1 MTSSQSS
8 SLASGMYSR
17 RASIFAVWSLSGSST
32 RYLVRPNSCRPTP
45 IMDGRLPGRRDLNR
59 SRKEPDFR
67 NFGVQPAYGPKSS
80 PFLPSITRVSRCGT
94 DIGGAPTRSEE
105 HTSELQSRFDL
116 VCRLLL
122 EKKKSRA
129 LHEGWV

>member
-17 RASIFAVWSLSGSST
+17 RASIFAVWSFSSSST

-67 NFGVQPAYGPKSS
+67 NFGVQPAYG
-80 PFLPSITRVSRCGT
+80 
-94 DIGGAPTRSEE
+94 RSEE

-116 VCRLLL
+116 VCRLML
-122 EKKKSRA
+122 KKKKN
-129 LHEGWV
+129 